1 MDCGRFC
8 FEGFLSVNNKSRR
21 EHLEDIKNEKRTMVF
36 YEAPHKLLRTLKD
49 FYATLGDREIALCRE
64 LTKIHEEVF
73 KTTLCKAV
81 EHYEENP
88 PKGEFVLIIAGKS
101 EDENEAEEVDGIALV
116 NALVEEGMST
126 RDAVKQIAKQY
137 NLNKNQL
144 YKDVTSQ

>member
-1 MDCGRFC
+1 
-8 FEGFLSVNNKSRR
+8 
-21 EHLEDIKNEKRTMVF
+21 
-36 YEAPHKLLRTLKD
+36 
-49 FYATLGDREIALCRE
+49 
-64 LTKIHEEVF
+64 
-73 KTTLCKAV
+73 
-81 EHYEENP
+81 YEENP

>member
-1 MDCGRFC
+1 M
-8 FEGFLSVNNKSRR
+8 NNKSRR

-73 KTTLCKAV
+73 KTTLYKAV
-81 EHYEENP
+81 EHYEENT